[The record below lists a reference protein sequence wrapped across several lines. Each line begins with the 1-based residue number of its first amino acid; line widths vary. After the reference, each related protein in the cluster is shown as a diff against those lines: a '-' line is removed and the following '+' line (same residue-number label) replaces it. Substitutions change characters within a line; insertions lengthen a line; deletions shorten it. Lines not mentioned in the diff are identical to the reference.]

1 MLAAQLIREARRRSG
16 LTQAEMARRLA
27 TTQSV
32 IARLEAGT
40 TEPSL
45 ERVRDIVEAAGLRLQ
60 FELLTADSDVGDWAA
75 IARNLTLDP
84 EQRWDK
90 AVASARFITEGRRAV
105 RAG

>member
-1 MLAAQLIREARRRSG
+1 MIAAQIIREARRRSG
-16 LTQAEMARRLA
+16 MTQAEIARRLA

-45 ERVRDIVEAAGLRLQ
+45 ERVREVVEAAGLNLR
-60 FELLTADSDVGDWAA
+60 FELVNAEADNGDWAA
-75 IARNLTLDP
+75 IARNLTLSP

-90 AVASARFITEGRRAV
+90 TVASARFVREGRRALAQ
-105 RAG
+105 R

>member
-40 TEPSL
+40 TKPSL
-45 ERVRDIVEAAGLRLQ
+45 ERVREIVEAADLRLQ
-60 FELLTADSDVGDWAA
+60 FSLLTADSDVDRAA
-75 IARNLTLDP
+75 VARNLTLDP

-90 AVASARFITEGRRAV
+90 AVASGRFIAEGRRAM
-105 RAG
+105 RAR

>member
-1 MLAAQLIREARRRSG
+1 MLASQLIREARRRGG

-32 IARLEAGT
+32 IARLEAGA

-45 ERVRDIVEAAGLRLQ
+45 ERVREIVESAGLTLW
-60 FELLTADSDVGDWAA
+60 FELVSADCNSSDWAA
-75 IARNLTLDP
+75 IARNLTLSP

-90 AVASARFITEGRRAV
+90 AVASARFVREGRRALS
-105 RAG
+105 R